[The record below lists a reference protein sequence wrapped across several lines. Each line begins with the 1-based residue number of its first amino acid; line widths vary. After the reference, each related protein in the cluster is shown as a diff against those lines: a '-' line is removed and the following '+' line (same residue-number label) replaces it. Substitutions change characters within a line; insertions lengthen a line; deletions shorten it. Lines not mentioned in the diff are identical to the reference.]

1 MATKYLIFGAAFNG
15 DGTTSSEA
23 ASNGAAGAWNQ
34 SSILTGTAP
43 TYGALAAGDTVNIRS
58 KTGAGADADISN
70 TLGASI
76 TLGSASATATAPITW
91 ILDDGTIWAGKN
103 GTLTYTSSSTSY
115 TITLRANNIFYARTP
130 LNWILEN
137 TEIGRASCRERV

>member
-103 GTLTYTSSSTSY
+103 GTLTYTT
-115 TITLRANNIFYARTP
+115 NIVRIVPNLMGYKK
-130 LNWILEN
+130 
-137 TEIGRASCRERV
+137 